1 MELIVHSSKATRE
14 RLMEAAESTYFY
26 ALCATS
32 TTFVGFSALIML
44 VRQSMGD
51 GVSELE
57 AWITRTF
64 VQLGFKVTAGA
75 LSPAALALCHVRT
88 MVIWRLCSAVLAT
101 VLFLFVVTYPS
112 RRRRVARA
120 PAPLFVYLDL
130 FLLLAACSVLAS
142 NATGWT
148 LEPNAGLYAIG
159 LTSILFVSGLGYL
172 HALGAVRQRRDRLE
186 EN

>member
-1 MELIVHSSKATRE
+1 MES
-14 RLMEAAESTYFY
+14 AASTYLY

-44 VRQSMGD
+44 VRESMGG

-75 LSPAALALCHVRT
+75 LSPAALAPCHVRT
-88 MVIWRLCSAVLAT
+88 IIIWRLCSAALAG
-101 VLFLFVVTYPS
+101 VLFVFVVTYPS
-112 RRRRVARA
+112 RRRAVARQL
-120 PAPLFVYLDL
+120 APLYVYLDL
-130 FLLLAACSVLAS
+130 CLLFCAGAVLSS
-142 NATGWT
+142 NAIGWP
-148 LEPNAGLYAIG
+148 LEPSAGLYAVG

-172 HALGAVRQRRDRLE
+172 HALGAARHRNDNSR
-186 EN
+186 N